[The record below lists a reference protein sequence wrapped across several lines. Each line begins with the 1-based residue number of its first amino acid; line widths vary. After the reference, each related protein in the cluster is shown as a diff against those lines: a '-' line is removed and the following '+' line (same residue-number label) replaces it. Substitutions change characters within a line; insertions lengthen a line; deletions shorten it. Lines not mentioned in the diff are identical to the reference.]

1 MCESIIDVTSGK
13 FTKKEFRKFCARI
26 KNEDELVYV
35 ITNKDTVVIPFNKLC
50 DELKQ
55 EKFDNFFIP
64 NEIFV
69 FGLHDDNIQ
78 MYIDTNDIIWW
89 RKTTKSGS
97 RLDKLFDNIK
107 IGESTKIAKTNKI
120 YKIVAGIQVDK
131 LMTEIEFFE
140 GDNKSCVEF
149 INEYNMKR
157 SIRKRFDESC
167 KIKFIINYKNEKELT
182 ISTNWKTLEDLEKE
196 GVLKI

>member
-1 MCESIIDVTSGK
+1 MCENIIDVTSGN
-13 FTKKEFRKFCARI
+13 FTKKEFRKFCTHI
-26 KNEDELVYV
+26 KDENELIYIV
-35 ITNKDTVVIPFNKLC
+35 TNTATIAIPFNKLC

-55 EKFDNFFIP
+55 EKFDNFFTP

-69 FGLHDDNIQ
+69 FSLLESDVQ

-107 IGESTKIAKTNKI
+107 IGESSKTTKTNKI
-120 YKIVAGIQVDK
+120 YKIVGGIQIDK
-131 LMTEIEFFE
+131 SMTEIEFFD

-149 INEYNMKR
+149 INMYYMKWN
-157 SIRKRFDESC
+157 IRKRFDKTC
-167 KIKFIINYKNEKELT
+167 QIKFVINYENEEDLT
-182 ISTNWKTLEDLEKE
+182 ISTNWKTLEELEKK